1 MSRANEMIDKVVAC
15 FKESKEN
22 IIVYTYRYGEENK
35 DMYMVAFRDDYGLLI
50 GYYEKHEYRTP
61 ETGKLYDLK

>member
-22 IIVYTYRYGEENK
+22 NIVYTYRYDEENK

-50 GYYEKHEYRTP
+50 GYY
-61 ETGKLYDLK
+61 